1 MTTPTLNGLTVG
13 GIVDSKAGLLM
24 GKVTTMPAAAD
35 CTDCVVLYEGT
46 AGTYTPH
53 TFYKSNGTTWTSLGK
68 VVTVTSSV
76 TAGSSDPVT
85 SGAVASRLEDYQA
98 KLTGAATTIASSN
111 LTASR
116 ALISNSSGKVAVSTI
131 TSAKLGYLTDVT
143 SNIQAQINGVKTT
156 ANDAIPQ
163 GGTLSKPLKVTGG
176 DQTTA
181 GKIML
186 DQSNKGQITDTS
198 TATLLGFPA
207 ADTLTIGSSTYNIA
221 LRGKQARPTWNGN
234 DLALKSDVPT
244 GYVPNTRT
252 VNGKALSSN
261 ISLTA
266 TDVGALAS
274 NGTAAK
280 ATADANGNNI
290 ASTYATKGEVTAI
303 PKFDVKVV
311 TSLPTSNISASTI
324 YLKADTSSGTNNI
337 YDEYLYVNSKWEII
351 GTTMA
356 DLANYSKKA
365 DTIKSLSISG
375 KVITY
380 TKGDGTSGT
389 LTTQDTNTDTY
400 VKQTNS
406 TGTSD
411 YPILL
416 KNGTGTSTTTNTA
429 LFNSGVTVQPSTGTI
444 TATKFKGALEGKAT
458 SAGTADTAT
467 TATTATSANTAT
479 SATTATKATQDA
491 DGNTISSTYL
501 KKTDA
506 ASTYAKA
513 ISKSSVSISASG
525 WSSNT
530 TMSGFK
536 YRASIAISGCTAD
549 YVPVVTFNGTQA
561 ISGNYCP
568 VAETY
573 AGGVYIWSKVNTAI
587 TVPSVIVVKP

>member
-13 GIVDSKAGLLM
+13 GIVDSKTGLLM

-53 TFYKSNGTTWTSLGK
+53 TFYKSNGTSWTSLGK

-76 TAGSSDPVT
+76 TAGSSDPIT

-111 LTASR
+111 LTANR

-131 TSAKLGYLTDVT
+131 TSTKLGYLTDVT
-143 SNIQAQINGVKTT
+143 SDIQAQINGVKTT
-156 ANDAIPQ
+156 ANNAIPQ

-176 DQTTA
+176 DQASA
-181 GKIML
+181 GKITL
-186 DQSNKGQITDTS
+186 DQANKGQITDTS
-198 TATLLGFPA
+198 TATLFSFTST
-207 ADTLTIGSSTYNIA
+207 DTLAVGNSSYNIA
-221 LRGKQARPTWNGN
+221 LRGKQARATWNGN

-261 ISLTA
+261 ITLSA
-266 TDVGALAS
+266 ADVGALAS

-280 ATADANGNNI
+280 ATADADGNNI

-311 TSLPTSNISASTI
+311 TSLPTSNISTSTI
-324 YLKADTSSGTNNI
+324 YLKADTSSGTNNV

-356 DLANYSKKA
+356 DLASYSKKA

-375 KVITY
+375 KTITY

-389 LTTQDTNTDTY
+389 LTTQDTNTDVF

-406 TGTSD
+406 TGTSE

-416 KNGTGTSTTTNTA
+416 KNGTGIGTITYTA

-479 SATTATKATQDA
+479 SATIATKATQDA

-513 ISKSSVSISASG
+513 LSKDATLVSNWTA
-525 WSSNT
+525 NT
-530 TMSGFK
+530 SMNGYS

-549 YVPVVTFNGTQA
+549 YVPMVTFNGTQA
-561 ISGNYCP
+561 KSGNYCP
-568 VAETY
+568 VAESY
-573 AGGVYIWSKVNTAI
+573 AGGVYIWSKVNSAI